1 MMPVLDAGHKKI
13 CHFILSG
20 EVSGKPRR
28 IVKNCEKKRTRDKR
42 KVAPLSDENSGAM
55 VCDGNYG

>member
-1 MMPVLDAGHKKI
+1 MMPGLDAGHKKI
-13 CHFILSG
+13 CHFILAG

-28 IVKNCEKKRTRDKR
+28 IVKNCEKKRTRDER

-55 VCDGNYG
+55 LGDGNYG